1 MFRSIVNSPG
11 NPWSQSAGHFSF
23 MCCICSSALCDVVFA
38 HAQNDIADDGSEHDL
53 GDGPSVAQSRL
64 SSNAP
69 AAGHRRSNGLPRVFR
84 FVVVS

>member
-38 HAQNDIADDGSEHDL
+38 TRRMTSRTTVRSTISETVPRLRSLASAATLRQPATDAVTASPGYFDL
-53 GDGPSVAQSRL
+53 
-64 SSNAP
+64 
-69 AAGHRRSNGLPRVFR
+69 
-84 FVVVS
+84 